1 MSLVLSDGDLIKTAK
16 SYMRNTYQKLKSH
29 SRLAGKAFLRN
40 TRETFCLEDFL
51 SVTFL
56 PFTHTIYTL
65 ITHKSMRDH
74 LERKTIDRFSTTHTP
89 ILLERELLILSE
101 KSL

>member
-1 MSLVLSDGDLIKTAK
+1 MKRSREKYMLKAEESSVQLYFASTSQDRPSCKVPVKLSTWRI
-16 SYMRNTYQKLKSH
+16 
-29 SRLAGKAFLRN
+29 
-40 TRETFCLEDFL
+40 L

-65 ITHKSMRDH
+65 ITHKSKRSY
-74 LERKTIDRFSTTHTP
+74 LERTLDRFLQHNTP
-89 ILLERELLILSE
+89 TILEKKLLILSE